1 MLIIGGGLLLLL
13 LYYTLYY
20 YHIVIEQMCTGNA
33 YICAVINLVTCYSVC
48 TICTTII
55 HTIVYCLRIEYY
67 RIIYK
72 FYGFKNLIIILVI
85 LVEGKS
91 KVYVHVAA

>member
-1 MLIIGGGLLLLL
+1 
-13 LYYTLYY
+13 
-20 YHIVIEQMCTGNA
+20 MCTGNA

-48 TICTTII
+48 TTCTTI

-67 RIIYK
+67 RIVYK
-72 FYGFKNLIIILVI
+72 FYGFNNLIIILVI
-85 LVEGKS
+85 EGKS